1 MILKLKDRPIPYLEN
16 TGVMENDGKNYL
28 ILNPRAYLNY
38 VTGDSGYEMD
48 AFEIKNL
55 TKEDVTAID
64 GLINIRIEKMYE
76 DILERIR
83 SI

>member
-1 MILKLKDRPIPYLEN
+1 MILKLKDRPIPYSEN
-16 TGVMENDGKNYL
+16 TGVIQNDNKNYL

-38 VTGDSGYEMD
+38 STGDGGYEMD

-55 TKEDVTAID
+55 TKEDVAAID
-64 GLINIRIEKMYE
+64 GLINIRIDK
-76 DILERIR
+76 ILERIR

>member
-1 MILKLKDRPIPYLEN
+1 MILKLKDRPIPYSEN
-16 TGVMENDGKNYL
+16 IGVIQNENKNYL
-28 ILNPRAYLNY
+28 IINPRAYLNFSPKE
-38 VTGDSGYEMD
+38 SGYEMD

-64 GLINIRIEKMYE
+64 GLINIRIEKMYD